1 MLRISGVSGNPLRS
15 GTVFEKTGSD
25 RQTGACGDQGKG
37 SRGAVSSFPGCSSFR
52 EPQVLF
58 LRHKL
63 LFIRHLPIIL
73 PSFPVSLLPAPVY
86 DIAGTVIS
94 DLVLPA
100 FQPPI
105 PELSFFRR
113 RQCESIGSILFPLPD
128 FFYPRRCSR
137 ESRQDKAFPGKRFLA
152 PGISGRFFK
161 NREGIWQISCK
172 YQAGN
177 EDYITQLSIT

>member
-100 FQPPI
+100 FPPPI
-105 PELSFFRR
+105 PALSFFRR
-113 RQCESIGSILFPLPD
+113 RRCGSARSIFFRLFD
-128 FFYPRRCSR
+128 FFIPG
-137 ESRQDKAFPGKRFLA
+137 AVPGKAGKIRLPRENVFLRQGFRA
-152 PGISGRFFK
+152 DFLKTGRASGRYLASI
-161 NREGIWQISCK
+161 RL
-172 YQAGN
+172 AMR
-177 EDYITQLSIT
+177 IT